1 MNTFQLRMITGSA
14 ALSAAIL
21 LSACNTAVLRGDAA
35 PAATDG
41 ATADAAAPLP
51 PAASKADDAAPLA
64 TGLTA
69 TVAAAPAGPEQTARS
84 LASEGPG
91 AETQASQSQPEAERD
106 ATPEADIWRKL
117 GRQLFL
123 SRHLTQRSVKAK
135 LAWYAR
141 NQAYLDRVAERA
153 TPYLF
158 HIDGEL
164 EKRDMP
170 MELALLP
177 VVESAFQPFA
187 YSPSHASGIW
197 QFIPSTGRIYGLKQ
211 NWWYDGRRDIV
222 AATTAALNYLEKLNR
237 EFDGDWLLA
246 LAAYNTGERNVARSI
261 RRNKKKGKETDF
273 FSLRLPRETRGYV
286 PSLLAVAELVANPEQ
301 HGVAWT
307 PIKNEPYFAEV
318 DSGGQ
323 IDLAV
328 AAELANLDMDE
339 IYKLNPAYN
348 RWATDPKGPHRLLV
362 PVAMEA
368 AFLEKL
374 AELPE
379 SERASWKRHIIKRG
393 ETLGKIAARHR
404 TSVATLKKTNNL
416 RGNLIRTGHSLLIPV
431 ARKPGKH
438 YTLSLDNRRLRGLKS
453 AGDGR
458 KYIYTVRRGDTLWDI
473 GRQYGVSVPQL
484 ASWNGISSK
493 RYLRPGQK
501 LNLWLGGAEEK
512 LADGNSKTEAEQGP
526 VAYTVKKGDSL
537 WLIARKFNVTVKQL
551 LAWNNLRKN
560 SFLRP
565 NQTLRVSQSLAQT
578 SGL

>member
-1 MNTFQLRMITGSA
+1 MNNFQLKIITGGA

-21 LSACNTAVLRGDAA
+21 LSACNTAALRSDAA
-35 PAATDG
+35 PATTDM
-41 ATADAAAPLP
+41 ATADAATKADVVE
-51 PAASKADDAAPLA
+51 PAAIADAAESVAMAGP
-64 TGLTA
+64 
-69 TVAAAPAGPEQTARS
+69 AAAPEQAARPLAIEDPNAEAQAGQ
-84 LASEGPG
+84 
-91 AETQASQSQPEAERD
+91 SQSEAEQE

-117 GRQLFL
+117 SRQLFL
-123 SRHLTQRSVKAK
+123 PRHLTHRSVESR

-141 NQAYLDRVAERA
+141 KQAYLDRVAERA

-158 HIDGEL
+158 HIVGEI

-177 VVESAFQPFA
+177 IVESAFQPFA

-222 AATTAALNYLEKLNR
+222 AATTAALNYLEKLHR
-237 EFDGDWLLA
+237 QFDGDWLLA
-246 LAAYNTGERNVARSI
+246 LAAYNTGERNVARAI
-261 RRNKKKGKETDF
+261 RRNKKKGKKTDF

-301 HGVAWT
+301 HGVSWT

-328 AAELANLDMDE
+328 AAELANLNMDE

-362 PVAMEA
+362 PVAVET
-368 AFLEKL
+368 AFLDQLE
-374 AELPE
+374 ELPE

-438 YTLSLDNRRLRGLKS
+438 YTLSEDNRRLRGLKS

-473 GRQYGVSVPQL
+473 GRQYGVSVQQL
-484 ASWNGISSK
+484 ASWNGISSR

-501 LNLWLGGAEEK
+501 LNLWLDGGQEK
-512 LADGNSKTEAEQGP
+512 LADANSKTEQGA

-537 WLIARKFNVTVKQL
+537 WLIAKKFNVTVKQL

-560 SFLRP
+560 SFLKP
-565 NQTLRVSQSLAQT
+565 NQTLRVSQSLVQT
-578 SGL
+578 GGL